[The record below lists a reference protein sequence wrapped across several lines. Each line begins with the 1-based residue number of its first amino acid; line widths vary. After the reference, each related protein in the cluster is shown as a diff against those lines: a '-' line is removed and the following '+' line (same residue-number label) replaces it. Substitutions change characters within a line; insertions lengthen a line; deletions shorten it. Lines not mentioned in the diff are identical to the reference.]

1 MRTPRL
7 GCFLLFATFA
17 WPASP
22 VAQAPTRPS
31 TAEDAAHVSDALLP
45 KVALGDA
52 DAMQACLTRYSG
64 MVWALARRLST
75 SEAEAEDAVQEVFLD
90 LWRSAQRFD
99 PTRGTELG
107 FVAVIARRRL
117 IDRRR
122 AQRRL
127 PLTDQAELAELAP
140 PSSGGPRRIEASA
153 EIALAVRAL
162 DELSDDQREVL
173 LLSAVQ
179 GLSHEEIAMA
189 RGMALG
195 TVKSHARRGLLRLRS
210 LLGEAQAA
218 VDREG
223 EESLPAGGAS

>member
-1 MRTPRL
+1 MQTKEL
-7 GCFLLFATFA
+7 ASHVIDSLF
-17 WPASP
+17 
-22 VAQAPTRPS
+22 
-31 TAEDAAHVSDALLP
+31 P

-75 SEAEAEDAVQEVFLD
+75 NPAEAEDAVQEIFLD
-90 LWRSAQRFD
+90 LWKSAARFD

-127 PLTDQAELAELAP
+127 PPTEQAELAP
-140 PSSGGPRRIEASA
+140 PSSGGPRRVEASA
-153 EIALAVRAL
+153 EVALAARAL
-162 DELSDDQREVL
+162 DELSADQRDIL
-173 LLSAVQ
+173 LLSAVE
-179 GLSHEEIAMA
+179 GLSLEEIAQS
-189 RGMALG
+189 RGMPLG

-210 LLGEAQAA
+210 LLA
-218 VDREG
+218 DRSAELDPESADGLTAEG
-223 EESLPAGGAS
+223 PA